1 MEIKLVL
8 KLVCCVA
15 IFNYF
20 LIRVVI
26 GGKNSFNAIV
36 LLLHFFPL
44 RVVIGGKN
52 SFNAIALILHFSFS
66 KSSFL
71 YLPSPCGRVAI
82 FNYFPIRVVIGG
94 KK

>member
-1 MEIKLVL
+1 MEKLDL
-8 KLVCCVA
+8 MLVCCVA
-15 IFNYF
+15 IFN
-20 LIRVVI
+20 
-26 GGKNSFNAIV
+26 
-36 LLLHFFPL
+36 FFPL

>member
-36 LLLHFFPL
+36 LLLHFFILWACRDLQLLPDKSCD
-44 RVVIGGKN
+44 RWKN
-52 SFNAIALILHFSFS
+52 
-66 KSSFL
+66 
-71 YLPSPCGRVAI
+71 
-82 FNYFPIRVVIGG
+82 
-94 KK
+94 